1 MRLPQI
7 IYKLLPKRIKKILSY
22 TLYTDII
29 AIPPNERDIK
39 FIHQSKLEQNILIY
53 YCLLIVWVQIYL
65 ELPYLTKK
73 D

>member
-1 MRLPQI
+1 MRLPQL
-7 IYKLLPKRIKKILSY
+7 IYKLLPKRIKKVLSDTIY
-22 TLYTDII
+22 NDII
-29 AIPPNERDIK
+29 HILQSERDIK
-39 FIHQSKLEQNILIY
+39 FKQYSKLEQKILLN